1 MDDFMIDGGNSSF
14 VFYGV
19 NFKNEEWK
27 EDTTGIPKKLDYSL
41 RPISSPRSENDVQ
54 GKNFHVSVKYSV
66 F

>member
-1 MDDFMIDGGNSSF
+1 MIDGGNSSL

-27 EDTTGIPKKLDYSL
+27 EDSTGIPKKLDYSL

-54 GKNFHVSVKYSV
+54 GNF
-66 F
+66 

>member
-1 MDDFMIDGGNSSF
+1 MIDGGNSSF

-54 GKNFHVSVKYSV
+54 GKKLRFSVKYSV